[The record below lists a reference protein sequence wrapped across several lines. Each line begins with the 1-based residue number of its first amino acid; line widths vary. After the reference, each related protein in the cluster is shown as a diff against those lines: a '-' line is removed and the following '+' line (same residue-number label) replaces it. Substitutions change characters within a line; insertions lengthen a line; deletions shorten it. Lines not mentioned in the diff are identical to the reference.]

1 MKYFITLIWA
11 ILLVEMINFVLNG
24 LSGGGPLNVVTPL
37 FVAVIMVIALALLDV
52 ATTPPK
58 QSQETNEI

>member
-11 ILLVEMINFVLNG
+11 ILLVEMINFVLNS

-58 QSQETNEI
+58 QSQDTNEI

>member
-1 MKYFITLIWA
+1 A
-11 ILLVEMINFVLNG
+11 ILLVEMINFVLNS